1 EVVVVL
7 ADLLHAGD
15 LGVGI
20 EDRAE
25 VGLELAEL
33 RGVGEFGLGLGV
45 ARADPVQGLLAL
57 DLYQPLVG
65 IVHVGLLGDVGTRRG
80 EEAGGKDGGLAGLRQ
95 LGHGRSDGD
104 ADQTA
109 EASTAGRRGCRAR
122 SHAARAARR
131 RAAGMRRRRAAGC
144 PAGGRGTAAERACAP
159 AAVPAGTARSRRV
172 AHRRQAQA
180 HSGIPT
186 SYSGSQPTADSPRAA
201 GTSRTRVA
209 PTAPAYR
216 RTSSKGLSRRMSDWF
231 MAGLHG
237 TGATAS
243 WPGISPV
250 ATG

>member
-1 EVVVVL
+1 TLFRSLLRRGAAPQAALVLCVLPEVVVVL

-57 DLYQPLVG
+57 DLFQPLVG
-65 IVHVGLLGDVGTRRG
+65 IVHVGLLGDGGTRRG

-122 SHAARAARR
+122 SHAARAALR
-131 RAAGMRRRRAAGC
+131 RAAGMCRRRYAGWTAGERGRAAGRARARAAL
-144 PAGGRGTAAERACAP
+144 PVGTRP
-159 AAVPAGTARSRRV
+159 RSRRV
-172 AHRRQAQA
+172 ASRRQTQA
-180 HSGIPT
+180 HSGMPI
-186 SYSGSQPTADSPRAA
+186 SHKGSQPTAEPPLAA
-201 GTSRTRVA
+201 GSTRTRVA
-209 PTAPAYR
+209 PI
-216 RTSSKGLSRRMSDWF
+216 
-231 MAGLHG
+231 
-237 TGATAS
+237 ATA
-243 WPGISPV
+243 
-250 ATG
+250 